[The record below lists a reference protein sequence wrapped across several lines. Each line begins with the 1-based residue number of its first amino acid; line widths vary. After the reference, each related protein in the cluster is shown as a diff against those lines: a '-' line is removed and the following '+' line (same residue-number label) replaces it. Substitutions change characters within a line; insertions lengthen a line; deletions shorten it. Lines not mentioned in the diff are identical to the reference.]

1 MIMHHLSAMGW
12 AFIAVAAF
20 IGIVALATW
29 VWAEIDR
36 ARDRAAAREWNKT
49 LATMTPVPEY
59 DGLTWDPPEPGWE
72 FEARTG
78 PLPGQGPFYAENPR
92 ESLSGYVREPDW
104 PETGQASKYFFGTD
118 LVQYDPEADAAEYM
132 RKMNADTAAFKAL
145 LAAEERPA
153 LARA

>member
-59 DGLTWDPPEPGWE
+59 DGATWDPPEPGWE

-78 PLPGQGPFYAENPR
+78 PLPPQSYR
-92 ESLSGYVREPDW
+92 ELGEYVRTTYGQQDGYW
-104 PETGQASKYFFGTD
+104 PEEGEATRHFFGTD